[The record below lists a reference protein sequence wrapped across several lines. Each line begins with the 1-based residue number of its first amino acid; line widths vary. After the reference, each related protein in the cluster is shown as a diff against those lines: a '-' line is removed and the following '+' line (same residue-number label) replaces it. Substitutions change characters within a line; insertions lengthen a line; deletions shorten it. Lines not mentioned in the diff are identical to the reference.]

1 MPCCLVLVLGFLGPR
16 FAFAFLWLFDNAK
29 VSMAMGGSFWLPLAG
44 LIFLPWTALA
54 WVLCY
59 APIIGVSG
67 FGYFV
72 VALGFFFDIAT
83 WAGRFAQD
91 RYDNRPAVTG

>member
-1 MPCCLVLVLGFLGPR
+1 MPAEFSPV
-16 FAFAFLWLFDNAK
+16 AFAASLPA
-29 VSMAMGGSFWLPLAG
+29 SFWLPLAG

-91 RYDNRPAVTG
+91 RYDNRPTVTG